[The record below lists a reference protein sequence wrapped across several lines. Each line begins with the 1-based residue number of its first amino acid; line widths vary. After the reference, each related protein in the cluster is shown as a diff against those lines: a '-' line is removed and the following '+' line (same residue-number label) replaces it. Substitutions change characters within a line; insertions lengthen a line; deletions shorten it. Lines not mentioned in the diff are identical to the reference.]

1 MFRRGFK
8 SWCENIAL
16 KYRQD
21 FELAPEDQL
30 PPKLLS
36 QKLGVLVWS
45 PEDIPELQQ
54 NDLEQLTKHDSS
66 SWSAC
71 TLRLPATDLII
82 VNSSHSHVRQSSSIM
97 HELAHLIL
105 EHKPA
110 RLDVSEMGHLLLHN
124 YDANQEEEA
133 DWLAATLLVPREG
146 LLRLIFQSHSVGSAA
161 KNFGVSS
168 KLLEWRKRMTGV
180 ETQAGRRLRKAD

>member
-8 SWCENIAL
+8 SWCETVAI

-21 FELAPEDQL
+21 FDLNPEDRL
-30 PPKLLS
+30 PPRLLS
-36 QKLGVLVWS
+36 EKLGVLVWT
-45 PEDIPELQQ
+45 PEDIPELPQG
-54 NDLEQLTKHDSS
+54 DLAQLTTHDSS

-71 TLRLPATDLII
+71 TLRLPTTDLII
-82 VNSSHSHVRQSSSIM
+82 VNSSHSLVRQTSSIM

-110 RLDVSEMGHLLLHN
+110 RLDVSETGHMLLHN
-124 YDANQEEEA
+124 YDSNQEEEA
-133 DWLAATLLVPREG
+133 DWFAATLLVPREG
-146 LLRLIFQSHSVGSAA
+146 LLRLILLSHTVSSSA
-161 KNFGVSS
+161 KHFGVSS

-180 ETQAGRRLRKAD
+180 ETQTGHRLRKE